1 MGVKG
6 LWRLIECAGVPVPVE
21 TLEKKIL
28 AVDVSIW
35 LHQAVRGFKGVVSGG
50 QANAPL
56 LTLFHRICKLLF
68 YRIRPIFIFD
78 GGVPHLKKQTLAS
91 RRLRREV
98 AANRA
103 KQVRE
108 RLLNNLLRSQA
119 VRSALGKSGPGP
131 SLNHVAKPIKQEK
144 DMFELPPLP
153 QPLSNKPK
161 PETTQDSSETN
172 IKTEE
177 EDSEDETENHMK
189 DLNLPN
195 LHQFEFESDA
205 FQKLPIDARH
215 EILTELQDTRKQDS
229 WSTLNQMPQELECF
243 AEFQMGRLRKRRKF
257 QETLDKTRD
266 EIRKKVTEEMESEM
280 FGELEK
286 YVSHSQRVISEDATH
301 SILVKKIRDTG
312 DNEEKNDDNEGAEG
326 KVEGNSNKGKS
337 PAKKQKRGI
346 DKDFLTE
353 LAKQGVLRSQPE
365 SDSESEWE
373 DDSDL
378 TFSQSDD
385 EGRGGRMKQNS
396 SVDEASFLKVVGSLM
411 ENSGLTQE
419 EILALIKQEEQDNKS
434 PHKPGSSSINVS
446 KKHDGLVEGPSTSS
460 QAAGFVFNPDA
471 DSSSSDS
478 DDFVEVPTESVAPP
492 SSSASQSSPPF
503 SSLHSDLPSSG
514 SQSLILPSTTTITS
528 FPSVSMKENNS
539 KKEVEPD
546 NLNQLLG
553 TKNNSLWMKIVQQKL
568 DDMVHVNALKHSSKA
583 LIDSRQIY
591 HDEALKKDE
600 GRRSVVISAK
610 GSNNMLERKEI
621 QKDTEV
627 KPLKAVKI
635 SLDFDVKPLKMED
648 DIFADIFTDIHCIS
662 PSVRPQMKKQTTS
675 KDKKEEIDKVEMIKE
690 KEKKELLTTIKNGH
704 NPSQVLTSSDASIAE
719 HKTNKVTPVTIPNY
733 ISNETKKTSS
743 SDSINHGVFQKNTK
757 NYVAQNK
764 IVPCEGSLETR
775 LQNKVSEEVRIETEK
790 FINVNL
796 AEHSV
801 ISKGKNSPE
810 KIADQVMDEIM
821 SSSCESEEDE
831 ENPLQKRE
839 NRLKESSLATVLSN
853 ENLKTVKN
861 IHVPDGLT
869 QLPSVVDEASVT
881 DDDDDDDDFIDVM
894 MEEAN
899 QVEIKE
905 KEQNKFEIKEMR
917 KNEDNHEV
925 VEKINTEEL
934 VENEIQLNT
943 RKKCEKE
950 IREEDK
956 NKVIENMGNQS
967 KDSVITV
974 EDQDKDDRKRVEKM
988 DTNIAGIEC
997 VHSSLKESKILREN
1011 CVQSEETIEIG
1022 TTAKSEGQENNQ
1034 QTRKEVDLMSSQSLS
1049 LPHSPELEEEGELGN
1064 NDQVERPLNYTE
1076 DELKHLEGE
1085 LAKEQDSLVAQAEK
1099 SNRLAADLNQQTY
1112 GESQHLLQL
1121 FGIPYLVAPMEA
1133 EAQCGFLDDIKLT
1146 AGTITDDSDIFLFGG
1161 TKVYKNFFN
1170 QNKHVEFFKVDNITT
1185 NIGLDRNKMISLAM
1199 LTGSDYTEGVESV
1212 GGVAA
1217 LEVLAEFPGEG
1228 VECLKNL
1235 RKWWNVAHRS
1245 VTPMYSSKVRQKM
1258 SQVKLSES
1266 FPNEQVYDAY
1276 LNPEVDE
1283 SKEKFTWAVPNV
1295 EALRQF
1301 TGEKFGWSRAKTDE
1315 ILGPVMK
1322 RLGLKTSQ
1330 MRIDSFFT
1338 NIKLVKEGTVT
1349 SKRVQDAIAKVK
1361 GGKVSDNKL
1370 TLMRKKAE
1378 GKPGRPNNKK
1388 RKIEEE
1394 REEMTIGD
1402 GERSNV
1408 EDSNIIVKRVAP
1420 SKVLLIDPS
1429 EAQQVNRRRTNHS
1442 SKGKVTK
1449 QGTKRKSKEEENKSK
1464 QTGKRTKCVDDDDE
1478 EEEEEEEGEA
1488 LPAGNIES
1496 IVRKGRR
1503 TQEIFTAE
1511 KIEKSGRK
1519 LTKEIMFNA
1528 LLEKEKISQREEE
1541 ERIMKER
1548 KKYAAELLK
1557 SHKHDSKKKGKR

>member
-78 GGVPHLKKQTLAS
+78 GGVPYLKKQTLAS

-131 SLNHVAKPIKQEK
+131 SLNHVSKPIKQEK

-161 PETTQDSSETN
+161 PDETTQDSTQTI

-177 EDSEDETENHMK
+177 EDSEDETETHMK

-257 QETLDKTRD
+257 QETLDQTRD

-301 SILVKKIRDTG
+301 SILVKKIQDTG
-312 DNEEKNDDNEGAEG
+312 VNEEKIDDNEGAEG

-337 PAKKQKRGI
+337 PAKKQKKGI

-378 TFSQSDD
+378 TYSQSDD
-385 EGRGGRMKQNS
+385 EGRGGGGRMKQNT

-419 EILALIKQEEQDNKS
+419 EILALIKQES
-434 PHKPGSSSINVS
+434 PHKPGSSSSSSSSINVS
-446 KKHDGLVEGPSTSS
+446 KKHDGLVEEGPSTSS
-460 QAAGFVFNPDA
+460 QATGFVFNPDA

-492 SSSASQSSPPF
+492 SSSATQSSPPF
-503 SSLHSDLPSSG
+503 SSDLPSSG

-591 HDEALKKDE
+591 HDEALRKDE
-600 GRRSVVISAK
+600 GRRSVAVSTK
-610 GSNNMLERKEI
+610 GSNNMLQKKSI
-621 QKDTEV
+621 QKDTEL

-648 DIFADIFTDIHCIS
+648 DIFADIFTDLHCIS

-690 KEKKELLTTIKNGH
+690 KNELLTTIKNGH
-704 NPSQVLTSSDASIAE
+704 NPSQVVINSDASITE
-719 HKTNKVTPVTIPNY
+719 HITTKVPPVTITNY
-733 ISNETKKTSS
+733 TSNETKKTSS
-743 SDSINHGVFQKNTK
+743 SDSINLGVFQKNTK
-757 NYVAQNK
+757 NYFAQNK
-764 IVPCEGSLETR
+764 IVPCEGSLETK
-775 LQNKVSEEVRIETEK
+775 LQNSVSEEVRIETEK
-790 FINVNL
+790 LINVNL

-801 ISKGKNSPE
+801 ISKGQNSPE
-810 KIADQVMDEIM
+810 KTADQVMDEIM
-821 SSSCESEEDE
+821 SSSCESEENE
-831 ENPLQKRE
+831 ENDLLQKRE
-839 NRLKESSLATVLSN
+839 KRLKESSLATVLSN
-853 ENLKTVKN
+853 ENPKTVKN

-869 QLPSVVDEASVT
+869 QLPSVVVDEASVT
-881 DDDDDDDDFIDVM
+881 DDDDDDFIDVM

-905 KEQNKFEIKEMR
+905 KEQNKIEMR
-917 KNEDNHEV
+917 KSEDYHEV
-925 VEKINTEEL
+925 VEKINMEEL
-934 VENEIQLNT
+934 EEKEIQLNT
-943 RKKCEKE
+943 RRKCEKE
-950 IREEDK
+950 NREEDK
-956 NKVIENMGNQS
+956 NIVIENMGKQS
-967 KDSVITV
+967 KDSMITM
-974 EDQDKDDRKRVEKM
+974 EDQNKDGRK
-988 DTNIAGIEC
+988 
-997 VHSSLKESKILREN
+997 LLREN
-1011 CVQSEETIEIG
+1011 CVQSEETIEVG
-1022 TTAKSEGQENNQ
+1022 TTAKLEGQENNQ
-1034 QTRKEVDLMSSQSLS
+1034 QTMKEVDLMSSQGGLS

-1170 QNKHVEFFKVDNITT
+1170 QTKHVEFFKVDNITT

-1235 RKWWNVAHRS
+1235 RKWWNAAHRN
-1245 VTPMYSSKVRQKM
+1245 VTPMYSSKVKQKM
-1258 SQVKLSES
+1258 SKVKLSES

-1283 SKEKFTWAVPNV
+1283 SREKFTWAVPNV

-1338 NIKLVKEGTVT
+1338 NIKLVKEGTIT
-1349 SKRVQDAIAKVK
+1349 SKRVQDAIAKAK
-1361 GGKVSDNKL
+1361 GEKVSDNKL

-1378 GKPGRPNNKK
+1378 GKPGRPKNMK

-1408 EDSNIIVKRVAP
+1408 EDSSNIIVKRVTP

-1429 EAQQVNRRRTNHS
+1429 EAQQVNRRKTNHS
-1442 SKGKVTK
+1442 SKSKVTK
-1449 QGTKRKSKEEENKSK
+1449 QGTKRKSKDEENKSK
-1464 QTGKRTKCVDDDDE
+1464 QTGKRTKCVDDNDD
-1478 EEEEEEEGEA
+1478 
-1488 LPAGNIES
+1488 NDNNDDDIES
-1496 IVRKGRR
+1496 VVRKGRR

-1511 KIEKSGRK
+1511 NNEKSGRK
-1519 LTKEIMFNA
+1519 LTKEIMFTA

-1541 ERIMKER
+1541 ERIMRER

-1557 SHKHDSKKKGKR
+1557 SHKQEGKKKGKR